1 MTSYTSTP
9 KEVDMPASAIYARI
23 SDFSKFEDL
32 IARLPEEVRS
42 QLGEVKFTTDTIV
55 IPHNMLGQITLRVS
69 ERVPDK
75 RIALKAENAPVPMF
89 MAINLEAKTPELTE
103 VQTAIDVDI
112 PAMLKPMIGPKI
124 EPMLK
129 QSAEKFGEMIANIV
143 KI

>member
-1 MTSYTSTP
+1 
-9 KEVDMPASAIYARI
+9 MPASAIYARI

-32 IARLPEEVRS
+32 VAKLPEEVRS

-55 IPHNMLGQITLRVS
+55 IPHNMLVS

-75 RIALKAENAPVPMF
+75 RIALQAENAPVPMF
-89 MAINLEAKTPELTE
+89 MAINLEAKAPELTE

-129 QSAEKFGEMIANIV
+129 QSVEKFGEMIANIV

>member
-1 MTSYTSTP
+1 
-9 KEVDMPASAIYARI
+9 
-23 SDFSKFEDL
+23 
-32 IARLPEEVRS
+32 
-42 QLGEVKFTTDTIV
+42 
-55 IPHNMLGQITLRVS
+55 MLGQITLRVS

-75 RIALKAENAPVPMF
+75 RIALQAENAPVPMF
-89 MAINLEAKTPELTE
+89 MAINLEAKAPELTE

-129 QSAEKFGEMIANIV
+129 QSVEKFGEMIANIV

>member
-1 MTSYTSTP
+1 MS
-9 KEVDMPASAIYARI
+9 ASAIYNRI
-23 SDFSKFEDL
+23 YDFSKFEEL
-32 IARLPEEVRS
+32 IDKLPEEVRS
-42 QLGEVKFTTDTIV
+42 QLGEVKFTADSIV

-69 ERVPDK
+69 ERVADK
-75 RIALKAENAPVPMF
+75 RIAMQAENAPIPMF
-89 MAINLEAKTPELTE
+89 MAINLDAKGDNATD
-103 VQTAIDVDI
+103 VQTSIDVDI

>member
-1 MTSYTSTP
+1 
-9 KEVDMPASAIYARI
+9 MPASAIYARI

-32 IARLPEEVRS
+32 VAKLPEEVRS

-55 IPHNMLGQITLRVS
+55 IPHNMLGQIKLLVS

-75 RIALKAENAPVPMF
+75 RIALQAENAPVPMF
-89 MAINLEAKTPELTE
+89 MAINLEAKAPELTE

-129 QSAEKFGEMIANIV
+129 QSVEKFGEMIANIV

>member
-1 MTSYTSTP
+1 
-9 KEVDMPASAIYARI
+9 MPASAIYARI

-32 IARLPEEVRS
+32 VAKLPEEVRS

-55 IPHNMLGQITLRVS
+55 IPHNMLGLITLRVS

-75 RIALKAENAPVPMF
+75 RIALQAENAPVPMF
-89 MAINLEAKTPELTE
+89 MAINLEAKAPELTE

-129 QSAEKFGEMIANIV
+129 QSVEKFGEMIANIV

>member
-1 MTSYTSTP
+1 MTSYKSQP
-9 KEVDMPASAIYARI
+9 IEVAMSASAIYNRI
-23 SDFSKFEDL
+23 YDFSKFEEL
-32 IARLPEEVRS
+32 IDKLPEEVRS
-42 QLGEVKFTTDTIV
+42 QLGEVKFTADSIV

-69 ERVPDK
+69 ERVADK
-75 RIALKAENAPVPMF
+75 RIAMQAENAPIPMF
-89 MAINLEAKTPELTE
+89 MAINLDAKGDNATD
-103 VQTAIDVDI
+103 VQTSIDVDI

>member
-1 MTSYTSTP
+1 MS
-9 KEVDMPASAIYARI
+9 ASAIYNRI
-23 SDFSKFEDL
+23 YDFSKFEDL
-32 IARLPEEVRS
+32 ITKLPEEVRS
-42 QLGEVKFTTDTIV
+42 QLGEVKFTADSIV

-69 ERVPDK
+69 ERVADK
-75 RIALKAENAPVPMF
+75 RIAMQAENAPIPMF
-89 MAINLEAKTPELTE
+89 MAINLDAKSDDTTE
-103 VQTAIDVDI
+103 VQTSIDVDI